1 MKQLTLHSAKS
12 TKQIQTHRVRQK
24 SAYPNKRQAGF
35 SLIEVM
41 VAAFVLGIG
50 ILGIVGLQVLSLK
63 GTQQSSMR
71 NQATAIIYG
80 LAEKMRANIQ
90 GTIDGKY
97 NLTKAEF
104 DAYNCATAV
113 TTCASNTATC
123 DSDQLAKFDMNKVI
137 CGYGASNRTGG
148 IKAVSAGDENILSD
162 GLIEVGCKAGVCA
175 NGEVNMKVSWT
186 ERAMGK
192 TETVA
197 QHSDFIELNT
207 RISR

>member
-1 MKQLTLHSAKS
+1 VKQINLHSNKPNQA
-12 TKQIQTHRVRQK
+12 QHAWQQPIQTNNTQI
-24 SAYPNKRQAGF
+24 GF

-71 NQATAIIYG
+71 NQATAIVYG

-97 NLTKAEF
+97 SLTKAEF
-104 DAYNCATAV
+104 DAYSCTSAV
-113 TTCASNTATC
+113 TTCEGNTASC
-123 DSDQLAKFDMNKVI
+123 DSDQLAEFDMNKVV

-148 IKAVSAGDENILSD
+148 IKAVSSGDENVLSD
-162 GLIEVGCKAGVCA
+162 GLIEVGCKSGNCA
-175 NGEVNMKVSWT
+175 NGEVNIKVSWT
-186 ERAMGK
+186 ERAIDK
-192 TETVA
+192 SETVT
-197 QHSDFIELNT
+197 QHSDFIVLNT